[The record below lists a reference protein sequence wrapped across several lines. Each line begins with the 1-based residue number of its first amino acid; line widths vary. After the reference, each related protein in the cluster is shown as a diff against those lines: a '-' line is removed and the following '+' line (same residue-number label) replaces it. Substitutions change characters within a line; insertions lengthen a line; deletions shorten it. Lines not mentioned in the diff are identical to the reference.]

1 MTNKPLPANLARKRG
16 IKAMADKK
24 KPFIKTTSEDTA
36 NQLIKLGFEL
46 INKSGGQWTFVNKG
60 TEGLRFSDMKSCTTT
75 NILSF

>member
-1 MTNKPLPANLARKRG
+1 MAN
-16 IKAMADKK
+16 KK

-46 INKSGGQWTFVNKG
+46 VGKNGGQWTFINKG
-60 TEGLRFSDMKSCTTT
+60 IEGLQFSDLKNCATT